1 MVSVCCL
8 VAVGVSVTSAAES
21 VCGYFG
27 DRSGVYRDANPPTR
41 WAEDTNV
48 LWKTPVPNLGSAA
61 PVVAGDRVF
70 VLSEPGWTNDLPLI
84 SCYSTDNGIL
94 LWEREMDPLLLT
106 VQDEAER
113 QKIREH
119 WRKHLAWIRD
129 YYLLFHDY
137 SANKEDPGVK
147 RRMEEMGV
155 LSWGQ
160 NYLYGK
166 FNETNLSDY
175 AMSRFGRKFPQVG
188 KAGIGMDTWR
198 CMGSHD
204 QMWIGE
210 VFGTP
215 VTDGRSLYVATA
227 WGFYAAYDMD
237 GRLRW
242 MRFLS
247 PERPH
252 DYCSVA
258 RSPILY
264 GDVVVSDLGRMVR
277 AFDRSTGELKWE
289 RRRQG
294 GVHEFVSPVVLRV
307 GTQDV
312 LWFAWPK
319 AASRDWCFSYSSPF
333 VVTGDRIYIR
343 SLDHLYCI
351 AGKDPAPA
359 APSGD
364 PEALM
369 AEAEKGK
376 DVWGALAALGPS
388 ARTVA
393 PRIEAL
399 LAKHGEPWKPFGA
412 LAAIDVEAARRQRE
426 ALVKAMVGSNLSD
439 HLTPRIGELLYDLGP
454 ISRELLAPIEAKVDE
469 RMYPING
476 PRHAQ
481 DLLTALYRRSGE
493 AGFAEVHVHPMPW
506 LGGPQAGKEVR
517 LTWKALNATRVRIEP
532 GVGDVPG
539 QGEHKFILDQP
550 LTFTF
555 TADGPGGPSV
565 RKVTV
570 KPPAPKQP

>member
-1 MVSVCCL
+1 MNKRMVSVCCL

-94 LWEREMDPLLLT
+94 LWEREMDPLHLT

-137 SANKEDPGVK
+137 SANKEDPDVK

-312 LWFAWPK
+312 LWCAGRRPPT
-319 AASRDWCFSYSSPF
+319 ATGASPTPARSS
-333 VVTGDRIYIR
+333 
-343 SLDHLYCI
+343 
-351 AGKDPAPA
+351 
-359 APSGD
+359 
-364 PEALM
+364 
-369 AEAEKGK
+369 
-376 DVWGALAALGPS
+376 
-388 ARTVA
+388 
-393 PRIEAL
+393 
-399 LAKHGEPWKPFGA
+399 
-412 LAAIDVEAARRQRE
+412 
-426 ALVKAMVGSNLSD
+426 
-439 HLTPRIGELLYDLGP
+439 
-454 ISRELLAPIEAKVDE
+454 
-469 RMYPING
+469 
-476 PRHAQ
+476 
-481 DLLTALYRRSGE
+481 
-493 AGFAEVHVHPMPW
+493 
-506 LGGPQAGKEVR
+506 
-517 LTWKALNATRVRIEP
+517 
-532 GVGDVPG
+532 
-539 QGEHKFILDQP
+539 
-550 LTFTF
+550 
-555 TADGPGGPSV
+555 
-565 RKVTV
+565 
-570 KPPAPKQP
+570 